1 MRRKRSGFSAAS
13 VEEYSQRVKE
23 DDNSL
28 QNSPYSIP
36 FYGQE
41 LNESENSPQK
51 KSKDSEN
58 SY

>member
-23 DDNSL
+23 EEDAL
-28 QNSPYSIP
+28 QNLPYSIP
-36 FYGQE
+36 FYGQQ